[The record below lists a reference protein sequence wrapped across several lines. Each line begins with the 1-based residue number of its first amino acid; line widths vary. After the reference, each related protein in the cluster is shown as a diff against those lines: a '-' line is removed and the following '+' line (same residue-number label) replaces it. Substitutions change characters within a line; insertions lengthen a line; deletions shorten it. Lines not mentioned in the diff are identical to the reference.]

1 MISTK
6 SIDLPRKIR
15 YDFFFVSSVRFI
27 FLVYFSYHSL
37 NLKTKKAKIKCS
49 AIKLIVN
56 YTYQQTFSPNK
67 NDRNASSLFVSNLCP
82 IKYTDK
88 HQLFRS
94 RFCVFTHRQKFFASF
109 WYTSKSHFVY
119 CQKCFLKSVMKIDT
133 TIHNTKVTKYL

>member
-1 MISTK
+1 MNSSLYPK
-6 SIDLPRKIR
+6 SIYILSLF
-15 YDFFFVSSVRFI
+15 YSSFDR
-27 FLVYFSYHSL
+27 SKNEKSQM
-37 NLKTKKAKIKCS
+37 KCI

-94 RFCVFTHRQKFFASF
+94 RFFLFFRIDRNFLPF
-109 WYTSKSHFVY
+109 WYTSKAHFVY
-119 CQKCFLKSVMKIDT
+119 CQKCFLNLVMKIDT